1 MFNQREKDLLCELL
15 NDLIR
20 NKTDDLYYLVDD
32 EAKDVLN
39 IEIDE
44 IEKLLDKI
52 K

>member
-1 MFNQREKDLLCELL
+1 MFNQQEKALLCELL